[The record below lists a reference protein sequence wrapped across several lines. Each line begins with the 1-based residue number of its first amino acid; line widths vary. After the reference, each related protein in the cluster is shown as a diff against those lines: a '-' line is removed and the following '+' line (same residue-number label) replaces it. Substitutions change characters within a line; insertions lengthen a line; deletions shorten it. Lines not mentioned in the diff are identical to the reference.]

1 MKDLYV
7 TVEIRVI
14 KVLHNASL
22 LNLSV
27 LHGLFL
33 LFHFNV
39 FFSRHILHREERDCK
54 QIFFGPSAGLTLINF
69 KNDIV
74 K

>member
-33 LFHFNV
+33 LFHLMF

-54 QIFFGPSAGLTLINF
+54 QIFLDLLQG
-69 KNDIV
+69 
-74 K
+74 

>member
-39 FFSRHILHREERDCK
+39 FFFPDISSTERRG
-54 QIFFGPSAGLTLINF
+54 IVNGFFLDLLQG
-69 KNDIV
+69 
-74 K
+74 